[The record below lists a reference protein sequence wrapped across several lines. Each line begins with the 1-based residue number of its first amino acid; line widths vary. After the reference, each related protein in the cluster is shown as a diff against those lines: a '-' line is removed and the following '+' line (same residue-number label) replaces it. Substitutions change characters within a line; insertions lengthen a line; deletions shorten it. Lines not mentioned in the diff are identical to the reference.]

1 MVTRPLTT
9 GEIALARTIFA
20 DSVDYTT
27 VTVSDQKFMGIPFLP
42 EGTAMA
48 PNGSLFMPGCYK
60 DDYSRED
67 TLWQGTF
74 LHEMTHVWQ
83 YQNKVLNPIP
93 TAAKLAVKH
102 KFDYAAAYNYI
113 LDEKKDLL
121 DYNMEQQATIVQD
134 YFVLQQ
140 QGMSIWDRS
149 QNACDDAEKLRL
161 YEKVLKNFIADPAYA
176 KRTSFPAFGLGKP
189 KPPKPPKAA

>member
-1 MVTRPLTT
+1 MVSRPLTK

-20 DSVDYTT
+20 DSIDYAT

-60 DDYSRED
+60 TDYSTED

-83 YQNKVLNPIP
+83 YQNKVLNPIA

-102 KFDYAAAYNYI
+102 KFDYAAAYNYV
-113 LDEKKDLL
+113 LDDKKDLL

-134 YFVLQQ
+134 YFVLKDR
-140 QGMSIWDRS
+140 GTSVWDRCY
-149 QNACDDAEKLRL
+149 NPCDDVEKLRL
-161 YEKVLKNFIADPAYA
+161 YEKVLEKFLADPAYA
-176 KRTSFPAFGLGKP
+176 KRTAFPAFGLGKP
-189 KPPKPPKAA
+189 KPPKAA